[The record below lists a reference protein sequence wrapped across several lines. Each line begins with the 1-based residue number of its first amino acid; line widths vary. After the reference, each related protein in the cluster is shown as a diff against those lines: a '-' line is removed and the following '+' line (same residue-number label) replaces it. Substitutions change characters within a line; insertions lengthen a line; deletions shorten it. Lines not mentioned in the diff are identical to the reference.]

1 MKKLVEIVC
10 VCVVNFVSIFFTI
23 LIKGNGVIWI
33 TSIEY
38 FFFSLLLVSITI
50 TKRENIK
57 KRAKLKITNIYY
69 FLDVHNW
76 HFKGFS

>member
-38 FFFSLLLVSITI
+38 FFLLTVIGQYHYHQKRKYKEKSK
-50 TKRENIK
+50 TKDN
-57 KRAKLKITNIYY
+57 
-69 FLDVHNW
+69 
-76 HFKGFS
+76 